1 MDHLRRIVLV
11 AKTHIFTNKNNKEV
25 VNVNAKITNM
35 KIANKENARIV
46 TFRAELVLGI
56 NLLIA

>member
-11 AKTHIFTNKNNKEV
+11 AKTHIFTNKNYKEV

-35 KIANKENARIV
+35 KIFNKENARIV